1 MREWVALARSGALPP
16 VDFRQAEIAKA
27 IDHLDRNRSVV
38 LVGPSAVGKTAV
50 LTGVARALAERKT
63 ARPIFELSTSD
74 MMAGTRYLGEWQTRV
89 HNITQAIQ
97 EAKGVLLVSD
107 IANLPYVGRHDKGD
121 ENVFDA
127 LRPLLE
133 RGALAM
139 IGESTHEAWKLLQ
152 RIPGFNRAF
161 ELVDI
166 APMPEPEVEQVIVRA
181 AARRDLELTPES
193 RDALIRL
200 TTRFAAARPQPGPAL
215 ALLEQVAD
223 YREQKRSIGEVEP
236 VTRGFIERVFSI
248 NSGLPRFVVSKEVT
262 IPAAEIRGWFSDRIV
277 GQQDAIEAVVDT
289 IALFKA
295 SLHDPSKPIG
305 TFLFVGPTG
314 VGKTEVARCLAEFLF
329 GSPQRLLRFDLS
341 EFKDYSSFEMLLG
354 NPARPDKPAR
364 LVDPVRLQPF
374 QVVLL
379 DELEKAHP
387 NVWDL
392 LLPLLDEGRLT
403 TPAGETV
410 NFRNTILIAT
420 SNVGA
425 AEKNRMVGFGTS
437 GGSPDQ
443 EAHTR
448 QALEREFRP
457 ELLNRFHQIVVFH
470 SLTQAHLREVARHE
484 VTRVMTREG
493 LRSENIVVDVDDAAL
508 DLVIAEGVDAR
519 YGARALKREVQRR
532 LVLPIAMT
540 LMEQGVERGSILRVD
555 AKDGAVRVRAIETEE
570 SRSERKE
577 HLPARAP
584 DGTIVDHGEIARRIE
599 GAAATIDDIAKT
611 VDIQALREAKDK
623 WMASR
628 NEPNYWKDVEVAEHV
643 QEQLQSVEL
652 TIFRIERLSASVAGL
667 RDALQRAQ
675 GRTALESIARR
686 LLQLTK
692 FLGDAKR
699 ELCVLRWE
707 GSHDALLYVGPVG
720 TTGCEA
726 RDRLARMY
734 EDWAIHRQWV
744 VDCLH
749 EPRAD
754 DEPVLIGLKGTYA
767 YGMSRLE
774 AGMHR
779 FRTGENA
786 NGGVSVA
793 SVRVA
798 AWKGPKSAPKILEER
813 PLKGA
818 GQRGQKLRSRLV
830 CVDSRAPNGTRLV
843 LQNARTL
850 AANRELAAELVGSWS
865 AVEPAPE
872 TIVRRYDLQ
881 PPLLRDVLTDFSS
894 GRPDATAPENL
905 DLLLK
910 LRIDAN
916 APT

>member
-1 MREWVALARSGALPP
+1 
-16 VDFRQAEIAKA
+16 
-27 IDHLDRNRSVV
+27 
-38 LVGPSAVGKTAV
+38 
-50 LTGVARALAERKT
+50 
-63 ARPIFELSTSD
+63 
-74 MMAGTRYLGEWQTRV
+74 
-89 HNITQAIQ
+89 
-97 EAKGVLLVSD
+97 
-107 IANLPYVGRHDKGD
+107 
-121 ENVFDA
+121 
-127 LRPLLE
+127 
-133 RGALAM
+133 
-139 IGESTHEAWKLLQ
+139 
-152 RIPGFNRAF
+152 
-161 ELVDI
+161 
-166 APMPEPEVEQVIVRA
+166 
-181 AARRDLELTPES
+181 
-193 RDALIRL
+193 
-200 TTRFAAARPQPGPAL
+200 
-215 ALLEQVAD
+215 VAD
-223 YREQKRSIGEVEP
+223 YREQKRSIGEIEP

-262 IPAAEIRGWFSDRIV
+262 IPAAEIRSWFSDRIV
-277 GQQDAIEAVVDT
+277 GQGDAIEAVVDT

-354 NPARPDKPAR
+354 DPARPDKPAR

-425 AEKNRMVGFGTS
+425 AEKNRTVGFGTS
-437 GGSPDQ
+437 GAPADQ
-443 EAHTR
+443 ESRTR

-470 SLTQAHLREVARHE
+470 SLTQEHLRQVARHE
-484 VTRVMTREG
+484 VTRVMAREG

-508 DLVIAEGVDAR
+508 DLVIAEGVDVR
-519 YGARALKREVQRR
+519 YGARALKREVQRG

-540 LMEQGVERGSILRVD
+540 LMEQRVERGSILRVD

-570 SRSERKE
+570 SRAERKE
-577 HLPARAP
+577 HQPARAP
-584 DGTIVDHGEIARRIE
+584 DGTVVDHGEIARRIE
-599 GAAATIDDIAKT
+599 SAAATIDDIAKT
-611 VDIQALREAKDK
+611 VDVPALREAKDK

-628 NEPNYWKDVEVAEHV
+628 NEPNYWKDVQFAEHV
-643 QEQLQSVEL
+643 QEQLQGVEM

-675 GRTALESIARR
+675 GRTALESIVRR
-686 LLQLTK
+686 LSQLTR
-692 FLGDAKR
+692 FLEDARR

-707 GSHDALLYVGPVG
+707 GSHDALLQITPVGP
-720 TTGCEA
+720 TGREA
-726 RDRLARMY
+726 RDRMARMY
-734 EDWAIHRQWV
+734 EEWASHRQWV

-754 DEPVLIGLKGTYA
+754 DEAVLVALKGTYA

-779 FRTGENA
+779 FRIGEGA

-798 AWKGPKSAPKILEER
+798 AWKGAKSQPKILEER

-830 CVDSRAPNGTRLV
+830 CVDGRTPDGSRLV

-850 AANRELAAELVGSWS
+850 AANRELAAELVGSWG
-865 AVEPAPE
+865 AAEVAPD

-881 PPLLRDVLTDFSS
+881 PPLLRDVLTDFTS
-894 GRPDATAPENL
+894 GRPDATAPESF
-905 DLLLK
+905 DELLK
-910 LRIDAN
+910 LRIDASR
-916 APT
+916 AK